1 MERRTFL
8 VKLICEE
15 KKGKLEAALEHL
27 KEIVCSNGGNDFSVW
42 QAEDL
47 IFGYFE
53 TEEYAFPDPAGVK
66 LREYMERELA
76 DTLQIIS
83 VCNMRLMYSA
93 INRPLTDKSKIQAHR
108 VFMARI
114 KPGCAEEYLRRHH
127 GLELQ
132 AEADIAAGKV
142 NPEEMLSNNMTIWN
156 GGDYICG
163 YNEMEEKPAA
173 DDPNSGGNEQWELNM
188 LKIMDW
194 ITDDADAFSGIH
206 HEPVKRLL

>member
-8 VKLICEE
+8 LKLAEGMNKE
-15 KKGKLEAALEHL
+15 KLETALQAM
-27 KEIVCSNGGNDFSVW
+27 KEIVRKNGGDDFSVW

-47 IFGYFE
+47 AFGYFE
-53 TEEYAFPDPAGVK
+53 TDSTVLPDPAGTE
-66 LREYMERELA
+66 LRAYIEETLA
-76 DTLQIIS
+76 DTVQIIS
-83 VCNMRLMYSA
+83 VCNMRLMYSS
-93 INRPLTDKSKIQAHR
+93 INRPLTDKSKVAAHR

-127 GLELQ
+127 GLEII
-132 AEADIAAGKV
+132 AEQDIAAGRV
-142 NPEEMLSNNMTIWN
+142 NPDEMPSNNMTTWN

-163 YNEMEEKPAA
+163 YNEMEQIPAA
-173 DDPNSGGNEQWELNM
+173 DDPNSGGNEEWELNM

-206 HEPVKRLL
+206 HEPVKRLI

>member
-8 VKLICEE
+8 LKLAEGMNKE
-15 KKGKLEAALEHL
+15 KLETALQAM
-27 KEIVCSNGGNDFSVW
+27 KEIVRKNGGDDFSVW

-47 IFGYFE
+47 VFGYFE
-53 TEEYAFPDPAGVK
+53 TDSTALPDPAGTE
-66 LREYMERELA
+66 LRAYIEETLA
-76 DTLQIIS
+76 DAVQIIS
-83 VCNMRLMYSA
+83 VCNLRLMYSS
-93 INRPLTDKSKIQAHR
+93 INRPLTDKSKVAAHR

-127 GLELQ
+127 GLEII
-132 AEADIAAGKV
+132 AEQDIAAGRV
-142 NPEEMLSNNMTIWN
+142 NPDEMPSNNMTIWN

-163 YNEMEEKPAA
+163 YNEMEQIPAA
-173 DDPNSGGNEQWELNM
+173 DDPNSGGNEEWELNM

-206 HEPVKRLL
+206 HEPVKRLI

>member
-8 VKLICEE
+8 VKLAEGADSE
-15 KKGKLEAALEHL
+15 KLKAALPVME
-27 KEIVCSNGGNDFSVW
+27 EIIRDCGGNDFSVW
-42 QAEDL
+42 QAENL
-47 IFGYFE
+47 VFGYFE
-53 TEEYAFPDPAGVK
+53 TDSTAFPDPAGTR
-66 LREYMERELA
+66 LREYIEQELA
-76 DTLQIIS
+76 DTVQIVS

-93 INRPLTDKSKIQAHR
+93 INRPLTDKTKVAAHR

-127 GLELQ
+127 GLELL
-132 AEADIAAGKV
+132 AEQELAAGRV
-142 NPEEMLSNNMTIWN
+142 NPDEQPSNNMAIWN

-163 YNEMEEKPAA
+163 YNEMEQLPAA
-173 DDPNSGGNEQWELNM
+173 DDPNSGGNEEWELNM

-206 HEPVKRLL
+206 HEPVRRLF

>member
-8 VKLICEE
+8 LKLAEGMNKE
-15 KKGKLEAALEHL
+15 KLETALQAM
-27 KEIVCSNGGNDFSVW
+27 KEIVRKNGGDDFSVW

-47 IFGYFE
+47 VFGYFE
-53 TEEYAFPDPAGVK
+53 TDSTALPDPAGTE
-66 LREYMERELA
+66 LRAYIEETLA
-76 DTLQIIS
+76 DAVQIIS
-83 VCNMRLMYSA
+83 VCNMRLMYSS
-93 INRPLTDKSKIQAHR
+93 INRPLTDKSKVAAHR

-127 GLELQ
+127 GLEII
-132 AEADIAAGKV
+132 AEQDIAAGRV
-142 NPEEMLSNNMTIWN
+142 NPDEMPSNNMTIWN

-163 YNEMEEKPAA
+163 YNEMEQIPAA
-173 DDPNSGGNEQWELNM
+173 DDPNSGGNEEWELNM

-206 HEPVKRLL
+206 HEPVKRLI

>member
-1 MERRTFL
+1 MERKTFL

-15 KKGKLEAALEHL
+15 KKNKLEEALETL
-27 KEIVCSNGGNDFSVW
+27 KAIVEKNGGNDVSIW

-53 TEEYAFPDPAGVK
+53 TEEAVFPDPAGTQ
-66 LREYMERELA
+66 LRDYMEHELA
-76 DTLQIIS
+76 DTVQIIS

-93 INRPLTDKSKIQAHR
+93 INRPLKDKSKIQAYR

-127 GLELQ
+127 GLEIQ
-132 AEADIAAGKV
+132 AEEDIAAGRV
-142 NPEEMLSNNMTIWN
+142 NPQEMPSNNMTIWN

-163 YNEMEEKPAA
+163 YNEMEQVPAA
-173 DDPNSGGNEQWELNM
+173 DDPNSGGNEAWELNM

-194 ITDDADAFSGIH
+194 ITDDADQFSKLH
-206 HEPVKRLL
+206 HEPVKRLI

>member
-8 VKLICEE
+8 LKLTEGMNKE
-15 KKGKLEAALEHL
+15 KLETALQVM
-27 KEIVCSNGGNDFSVW
+27 KEIVRKNGGDDFSVW

-47 IFGYFE
+47 VFGYFE
-53 TEEYAFPDPAGVK
+53 TDSTALPDPAGTE
-66 LREYMERELA
+66 LRAYIEETLA
-76 DTLQIIS
+76 DAVQIIS
-83 VCNMRLMYSA
+83 VCNMRLMYSS
-93 INRPLTDKSKIQAHR
+93 INRPLTDKSKVAAHR

-127 GLELQ
+127 GLEII
-132 AEADIAAGKV
+132 AEQDIAAGRV
-142 NPEEMLSNNMTIWN
+142 NPDEMPSNNMTIWN

-163 YNEMEEKPAA
+163 YNEMEQIPAA
-173 DDPNSGGNEQWELNM
+173 DDPNSGGNEEWELNM

-206 HEPVKRLL
+206 HEPVKRLI

>member
-8 VKLICEE
+8 VKLTDAAKEE
-15 KKGKLEAALEHL
+15 KLEAALPVI
-27 KEIVCSNGGNDFSVW
+27 KEIVLNNQGNDFSVW

-53 TEEYAFPDPAGVK
+53 TDSTVFPDPAGTQI
-66 LREYMERELA
+66 REYLEKELA
-76 DTLQIIS
+76 DTVQIIS
-83 VCNMRLMYSA
+83 VCNMRLMYSS
-93 INRPLTDKSKIQAHR
+93 INRPLTDKSKIAAHR

-127 GLELQ
+127 GLEVI
-132 AEADIAAGKV
+132 AEREIACGKV
-142 NPEEMLSNNMTIWN
+142 NPEELPSNNMTIWN

-163 YNEMEEKPAA
+163 YNEMEQLPAA
-173 DDPNSGGNEQWELNM
+173 DDPNSGGNVEWEMNM

-194 ITDDADAFSGIH
+194 ITDDADQFSKLH
-206 HEPVKRLL
+206 HEPVRRLQ

>member
-8 VKLICEE
+8 LKLTEGMNKE
-15 KKGKLEAALEHL
+15 KLETALQVM
-27 KEIVCSNGGNDFSVW
+27 KEIVRKNGGDDFSVW

-47 IFGYFE
+47 VFGYFE
-53 TEEYAFPDPAGVK
+53 TDSTALPDPAGTE
-66 LREYMERELA
+66 LRAYIEETLA
-76 DTLQIIS
+76 DAVQIIS
-83 VCNMRLMYSA
+83 VCNMRLMYSS
-93 INRPLTDKSKIQAHR
+93 INRPLTDKSKVAAHR

-127 GLELQ
+127 GLEII
-132 AEADIAAGKV
+132 AEQDIAAGRVK
-142 NPEEMLSNNMTIWN
+142 PDEMPSNNMTIWN

-163 YNEMEEKPAA
+163 YNEMEQIPAA
-173 DDPNSGGNEQWELNM
+173 DDPNSGGNEEWELNM

-206 HEPVKRLL
+206 HEPVKRLI